1 MKHHEHYY
9 GWTIEYQ
16 ANDYGENQFWICH
29 DCPNITYVAPRV
41 IDKVVHELDLN
52 ETVEMGL
59 YLCKQIIGDILDAQ
73 RLLAFQLVKE
83 FNDSQRPP
91 APATEPP
98 AFDAEDIE
106 KIPF

>member
-29 DCPNITYVAPRV
+29 DSVNLSSRV
-41 IDKVVHELDLN
+41 TEHVVHELDLD
-52 ETVEMGL
+52 EPIEMGL
-59 YLCKQIIGDILDAQ
+59 YICKQIIEDILDAQ
-73 RLLAFQLVKE
+73 RKSAFRIVRE